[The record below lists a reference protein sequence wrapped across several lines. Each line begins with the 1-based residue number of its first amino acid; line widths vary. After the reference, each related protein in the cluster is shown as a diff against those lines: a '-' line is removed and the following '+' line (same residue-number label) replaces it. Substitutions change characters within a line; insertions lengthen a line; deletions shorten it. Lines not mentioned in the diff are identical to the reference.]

1 MNELTETPL
10 EEGQIDFKS
19 YLSPKKT
26 QDLSETRVNYTTS
39 DLYKKRLHER
49 DEAVFYSSVGLAS
62 TVGVSKFLYD
72 KVDSSPELL
81 ENFNKLPG
89 TNLLNERLSNTFD
102 PSGSN
107 IDPTFAAK
115 RPLSNSLQS
124 MLLAVEEASPLHIMK
139 TLQLSSFNTLF
150 VEIIDQ
156 ENKER
161 HIKTSS
167 IQAYKDYYKNLILN
181 SSGHDLTDLDVKNG
195 FILKND
201 KLYQALPD
209 GTTGKELLGYA
220 RAINTNLEIG
230 SQDSPNR
237 VFQKFANVQGGKSI
251 PLSQLK
257 EEPIAIVGA
266 ASKSVLQKDWIR
278 AYARFSTEIGF
289 KVLDNPLGFIEEIVK
304 AGGTEKNA
312 VVDSKL
318 YQGIKN
324 KSKALSLGTNG
335 AYDLSVREGVKKMAK
350 NIAVKSTA
358 LYLGYN
364 GANAFL
370 DNLTPED
377 STWHKGVLAG
387 LSGTYANARIG
398 AAEVWSDKF
407 QGYKAAQEEAAPES
421 TSLVTLLALPL
432 AGAMGGANLAYF
444 ERMKDNKTLGI
455 TGSSA
460 KHTNEKLVGGI
471 AGDVLDK
478 IGMNKVA
485 GTTLKRYS
493 KVGSLAGAALTLPYL
508 PGALIGTS
516 SEELRAEYAG
526 DKEVAVRANRGW
538 LMGGESI
545 KGGKIKYHRKS
556 LIAENVKDA
565 KTKALYE
572 STDEKRALDPIYSP
586 FRYLQNPYEFEEK
599 HKDDMPYPVWG
610 MDVTYGSFLGKAY
623 QGTIG
628 EVIKPTVINP
638 ELEKI
643 TSGVSGHSK
652 LGLLKKLVAFGGDD
666 YSSPQQ
672 ASTVQGVDVSNDLS
686 GDTFSV
692 PMIESTSVKSL
703 ISDNLMAPA
712 ASPMNKPMERS
723 SAQAYSALSD
733 FTGLKGFTSNLTL
746 NGLHL
751 SPEDQLAPDLA
762 VSGSAITAKDSYQ
775 DMQLGDALGAGEFI
789 RRLIPQSA
797 GTNRE
802 TINPMRNLAAPSWLP
817 NDETRFHTDFSRGN
831 YYEAHE
837 KGETLLP
844 GKGYAELTPELK
856 DLDPKDYP
864 LAYRYKILQNVA
876 RGSAEHQGLRDNLA
890 MNLDSLNEK
899 EQEVFYEGYEQEQAR
914 KNDKTFYEYKTE
926 EEKSKFNPVQ
936 MLQNTLWESFSH
948 KESPLEPLTPFRPMA
963 KFMHQRTATE
973 DYIKTQIQG
982 PDTAIWTKPVDHFIK
997 PSQNRLISM
1006 ISDGYKPEEV
1016 KEKERVDEFFD
1027 KLGLI
1032 KALKHGDINK
1042 AEKTVTGLTYSGIK
1056 DAKDMRN
1063 FKAALPDNQKPYME
1077 AFSREKDRN
1086 KREEILK
1093 LVPDDIGR
1101 AYQSIWSNI
1110 DTYDQA
1116 KIKGRDPNQAVKEK
1130 YIADS
1135 KNLQSKMDINIT
1147 SEERAGINSKAAAIK
1162 GGAERQ
1168 QFIEEKEGDLVRIK
1182 AAEQEATK
1190 YIQNQ
1195 IGAMPSNSWI
1205 GWDQRLTVDDI
1216 KLKTLTMGREDV
1228 QRYGYWN
1235 KDSQRNERIQAFDLD
1250 DSVVADLQLIKR
1262 EMKDNRK
1269 QEHQISTKLR
1279 RFGFEVSNI
1288 TTIPSNQRSI
1298 EIKDSQ
1304 EYLENYNG

>member
-10 EEGQIDFKS
+10 KEGQIDFGA
-19 YLSPKKT
+19 YLSPKKK
-26 QDLSETRVNYTTS
+26 QDLTTAKVNYTS
-39 DLYKKRLHER
+39 DDLYKKRLHER
-49 DEAVFYSSVGLAS
+49 DDAIFYSSVGLAS
-62 TVGVSKFLYD
+62 SVGVGKFLYN
-72 KVDSSPELL
+72 KVNESPELL
-81 ENFNKLPG
+81 EDFNKLPG
-89 TNLLNERLSNTFD
+89 ANLLNERLNRSFTVNPSSID
-102 PSGSN
+102 PSFTGQ
-107 IDPTFAAK
+107 
-115 RPLSNSLQS
+115 RPVSNSLQS

-139 TLQLSSFNTLF
+139 TLQLSSFSTLF
-150 VEIIDQ
+150 VEVIDQ
-156 ENKER
+156 ENKEK

-167 IQAYKDYYKNLILN
+167 IQAYKEYYRNLILN
-181 SSGHDLTDLDVKNG
+181 SSGHDITDLDVKNG

-335 AYDLSVREGVKKMAK
+335 AYDLSVREGVKRMSK

-370 DNLTPED
+370 DNITPED

-387 LSGTYANARIG
+387 LSGTYANVRIG
-398 AAEVWSDKF
+398 AAEIWSDKF

-432 AGAMGGANLAYF
+432 AGAMGGANIAYF
-444 ERMKDNKTLGI
+444 ERMKDNKVLGI

-471 AGDVLDK
+471 AGEALDK

-493 KVGSLAGAALTLPYL
+493 KVGAIAGAALTLPYL

-516 SEELRAEYAG
+516 SEELRAEYTG
-526 DKEVAVRANRGW
+526 HKEVAVRANRGW

-556 LIAENVKDA
+556 LIAENIKDA
-565 KTKALYE
+565 KTKAIYE
-572 STDEKRALDPIYSP
+572 NSDEKRALDPIYSP
-586 FRYLQNPYEFEEK
+586 FRYLQNPYQFEEK

-610 MDVTYGSFLGKAY
+610 MDVTYGSFLGKAF
-623 QGTIG
+623 QGTLG
-628 EVIKPTVINP
+628 EVIKPTVVNP
-638 ELEKI
+638 ELANIDLK
-643 TSGVSGHSK
+643 VSGLTK
-652 LGLLKKLVAFGGDD
+652 MGLIKKALSLKGDEAPQKQGG
-666 YSSPQQ
+666 
-672 ASTVQGVDVSNDLS
+672 STGIDPISNDLS
-686 GDTFSV
+686 GTSFSV
-692 PMIESTSVKSL
+692 PMMESKNVKSL
-703 ISDNLMAPA
+703 ISDDLMLPA
-712 ASPMNKPMERS
+712 ASPMNKPYSRAG
-723 SAQAYSALSD
+723 AQSYSALSD
-733 FTGLKGFTSNLTL
+733 FTGLKGFTANLTL

-762 VSGSAITAKDSYQ
+762 VSGSAITAKDTYQ

-831 YYEAHE
+831 YYANQER
-837 KGETLLP
+837 GETLLP

-856 DLDPKDYP
+856 GLDPKDYP

-890 MNLDSLNEK
+890 LDLDALGDREK
-899 EQEVFYEGYEQEQAR
+899 EVFYEGYEQEQAR
-914 KNDKTFYEYKTE
+914 KNDKTFYEYKTKK
-926 EEKSKFNPVQ
+926 EKSNFNPIQ
-936 MLQNTLWESFSH
+936 ILQNSLWESFSH

-1006 ISDGYKPEEV
+1006 ISNGYKPKEV

-1027 KLGLI
+1027 KLGLV
-1032 KALKHGDINK
+1032 KALKYGDINK
-1042 AEKTVTGLTYSGIK
+1042 AEKTISGLSYSGIK

-1077 AFSREKDRN
+1077 AFSREKDRD
-1086 KREEILK
+1086 KRKEILN

-1110 DTYDQA
+1110 DLYDQA
-1116 KIKGRDPNQAVKEK
+1116 KAKGRDPNKAIKDKFVS
-1130 YIADS
+1130 DS
-1135 KNLQSKMDINIT
+1135 KNLQSKLNIKLT
-1147 SEERAGINSKAAAIK
+1147 SQEKEGINSKAAGIK
-1162 GGAERQ
+1162 NSSERQ
-1168 QFIEEKEGDLVRIK
+1168 DFIDEKEGDLVRIR
-1182 AAEQEATK
+1182 AAEQEATS
-1190 YIQNQ
+1190 YIENQ
-1195 IGAMPSNSWI
+1195 IGSMPSNDWI
-1205 GWDQRLTVDDI
+1205 GWDQRLTIDDI
-1216 KLKTLTMGREDV
+1216 KLKTLTLGREDI

-1235 KDSQRNERIQAFDLD
+1235 KDRQRNERIGAFDLE
-1250 DSVVADLQLIKR
+1250 DSVVADLDLIKR
-1262 EMKDNRK
+1262 ELKSNK
-1269 QEHQISTKLR
+1269 QQENFISNKMR
-1279 RFGFEVSNI
+1279 RIGFEVSSI
-1288 TTIPSNQRSI
+1288 QTIPSNQKSI
-1298 EIKDSQ
+1298 VIKDTQ